1 MKEREDKEKRKGK
14 ESNLEGFK
22 MMREAGRNSEEFKKY
37 WHRIEIYQMKCKWK
51 EKYAG
56 SCRNTQSKQKET

>member
-1 MKEREDKEKRKGK
+1 MKEEMKEREDKEKRKGK

-37 WHRIEIYQMKCKWK
+37 
-51 EKYAG
+51 
-56 SCRNTQSKQKET
+56 